1 MIAHVRGTVAA
12 LQPDSAVVEVGGVG
26 VLVLCAPGT
35 LAALRVGEEAMLA
48 TSLIVREDSLT
59 LYGFA
64 DNDERS
70 VFETLQTA
78 TGVGPKVAQAVLAVH
93 GPDDVRRA
101 VATDDVD
108 ALCLVPGIGKKGA
121 QRIVIELKDRLG
133 APERVASR
141 TARARPAAPS
151 WQIQLR
157 DALLGLGYSMR
168 EADEGVLAV
177 APADGETVELPVLLR
192 EALAVL
198 RRS

>member
-1 MIAHVRGTVAA
+1 VIASVRGRVAA
-12 LQPDSAVVEVGGVG
+12 LAPDSAVVEVGGVG

-35 LAALRVGEEAMLA
+35 LAALRVGEEAALA
-48 TSLIVREDSLT
+48 TSLVVREDSLT

-64 DNDERS
+64 DADERA

-121 QRIVIELKDRLG
+121 QRIVLELKDRLG
-133 APERVASR
+133 APERVGKAVIAGS
-141 TARARPAAPS
+141 RPAVT
-151 WQIQLR
+151 WQLQLR
-157 DALLGLGYSMR
+157 DALLGLGYSAR
-168 EADEGVLAV
+168 EADEGVAAV
-177 APADGETVELPVLLR
+177 TPAEGSSVDISALLR
-192 EALAVL
+192 DALAVL
-198 RRS
+198 RR